1 MNSESTLKPIAFS
14 ITDQGELLKLQ
25 LFKKEHEKC
34 RDKYP
39 DVTGALFVYEV
50 IPTGIGLAWKVT
62 CSCGKQLLLS
72 GDLF

>member
-1 MNSESTLKPIAFS
+1 MCLY
-14 ITDQGELLKLQ
+14 QGDLLKLQ

-50 IPTGIGLAWKVT
+50 IPIGIGLAWN
-62 CSCGKQLLLS
+62 SE
-72 GDLF
+72 F